1 MVTIRLS
8 RSGAKKKPFYHFT
21 VTDSRRPRDSGYIE
35 RLGFFNPFATGQE
48 IRLKIDHERLEY
60 WLSKGAQTSDKVTNL
75 VKESKMTPDQL
86 SKLQEKIVKAGIRG
100 KNKKVKKGHHRVAA
114 FDDGSITSNPVLYN
128 NAWPHHAEVQRG
140 NR

>member
-60 WLSKGAQTSDKVTNL
+60 WLSKGAQTSI
-75 VKESKMTPDQL
+75 
-86 SKLQEKIVKAGIRG
+86 KLLISLKSQK
-100 KNKKVKKGHHRVAA
+100 
-114 FDDGSITSNPVLYN
+114 
-128 NAWPHHAEVQRG
+128 
-140 NR
+140 

>member
-48 IRLKIDHERLEY
+48 IRLKIDHERLEF

-86 SKLQEKIVKAGIRG
+86 SKLQEKKG
-100 KNKKVKKGHHRVAA
+100 VKKR
-114 FDDGSITSNPVLYN
+114 
-128 NAWPHHAEVQRG
+128 QRG
-140 NR
+140 LQKNLNNIKLTVRQMNQVMKGQKLKLLMDKILIKRK

>member
-35 RLGFFNPFATGQE
+35 RLGFFNPFAKGQE

-60 WLSKGAQTSDKVTNL
+60 WLSVGAQTSDKVTNL

-86 SKLQEKIVKAGIRG
+86 SKLQTHSLGSQHQAEKA
-100 KNKKVKKGHHRVAA
+100 
-114 FDDGSITSNPVLYN
+114 L
-128 NAWPHHAEVQRG
+128 
-140 NR
+140 